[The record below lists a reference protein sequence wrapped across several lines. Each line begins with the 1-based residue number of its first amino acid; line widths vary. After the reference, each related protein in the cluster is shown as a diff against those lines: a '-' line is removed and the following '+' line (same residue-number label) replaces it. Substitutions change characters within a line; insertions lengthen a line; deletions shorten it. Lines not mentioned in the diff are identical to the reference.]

1 MPSRLWS
8 TLKQTFAAWLS
19 HEGPR
24 FGAALSFYSLV
35 SLAPLVIL
43 VIALVSL
50 VIGHSAAQDQIINEV
65 QAFIG
70 ADGAKA
76 VRTVIEHSKEPA
88 ASSFASIVGI
98 VTLLFGA
105 SGVFAELQ
113 SALNKIWDVRRNREG
128 NLLSLIGVY
137 AFAFGMTLAVGFLL
151 LVSLVVSAV
160 LAALGRFAGEIL
172 PVPESVMATLNFLVS
187 FSGISVLF
195 ALLFKYVPDIKIRWR
210 DVWEGAIVTAV
221 LFTVG
226 KSLIG
231 VYLGKAAVG
240 SAYGAAGSL
249 IVVVLWVYYSAM
261 IFLFGAEFTHVRA
274 RDRRTEPTKYAN

>member
-128 NLLSLIGVY
+128 NLMSLIGVY

-274 RDRRTEPTKYAN
+274 RDRRTEPTKCAN